1 MVNWINVTDMTTT
14 STTAKSSSS
23 DSWDSQATIDDA
35 TSSGIAEIIFRP
47 NTGAINQHWLCG
59 LNSGTV
65 SSGHDC
71 DYQFRGS
78 GSSGTNLYDVYVPTN
93 SRVLAN
99 QSYTFGDWFKI
110 TYDFSTGTVTWYK
123 SADVSPKVWT
133 TIYTLTGQTKTS
145 ILASLL
151 VMHLMQAFRMLVVP
165 LLLLLPFC
173 FLLLI
178 LRLFSNASL
187 VCFYSKVGSRCYWWS
202 CYGSR
207 LYYWCL
213 HWLWYF
219 KHR

>member
-1 MVNWINVTDMTTT
+1 
-14 STTAKSSSS
+14 
-23 DSWDSQATIDDA
+23 
-35 TSSGIAEIIFRP
+35 
-47 NTGAINQHWLCG
+47 
-59 LNSGTV
+59 
-65 SSGHDC
+65 
-71 DYQFRGS
+71 
-78 GSSGTNLYDVYVPTN
+78 
-93 SRVLAN
+93 
-99 QSYTFGDWFKI
+99 
-110 TYDFSTGTVTWYK
+110 
-123 SADVSPKVWT
+123 
-133 TIYTLTGQTKTS
+133 
-145 ILASLL
+145 
-151 VMHLMQAFRMLVVP
+151 MQAFRMLVVP